1 MNLLIFWS
9 TVAFTVSTITYF
21 ILLIPVITSH
31 LSVTCA
37 IFSLFD
43 VVSFFFFKVV
53 LKVLDQKQVRHICI
67 YFYLITFLMYSF

>member
-21 ILLIPVITSH
+21 LLLIPVITSH

-43 VVSFFFFKVV
+43 VVSFFFKVV
-53 LKVLDQKQVRHICI
+53 LKVLDQKQVRHIC
-67 YFYLITFLMYSF
+67 MYI